1 MKVKENMDLKRDPKS
16 NSIINTNTND
26 YERYLVQRKAK
37 KQETQKVSSIEDD
50 LVRLKNEM
58 NEIKSLLKVL
68 VDGK

>member
-1 MKVKENMDLKRDPKS
+1 MKVKENMDLERDPES
-16 NSIINTNTND
+16 NAIINTNTND
-26 YERYLVQRKAK
+26 YERYLVQRKVK
-37 KQETQKVSSIEDD
+37 NQETKKVSSMEDD

>member
-1 MKVKENMDLKRDPKS
+1 MKVKENMDLERDPKS
-16 NSIINTNTND
+16 NAIINTNTND
-26 YERYLVQRKAK
+26 YERYLVQRKVK
-37 KQETQKVSSIEDD
+37 NQETKKVSSMEDD